1 MSAIEGSSSGVRQ
14 ANARDCVLALRAA
27 AGPLSV
33 AELAARTALS
43 RPTVDSVLQDLT
55 ASGTTVLA
63 ATNVARAGQPG
74 RPARRFALDP
84 SARSVAGVDLGERSV
99 TCVVTDAAGAEL
111 ARATV
116 PMEGGEPVQAIE
128 HALRETG
135 AAPAAIG
142 VAVPGI
148 VGADGRVAQSL
159 ALPGLVGR
167 DLTHELENLL
177 EADVVVENDIKLA
190 ALAERHLGP
199 PAESIAYVQIGHRI
213 SVALIVGGTILQG
226 SHRLA
231 GELGSQRGMRWTST
245 SRRGRLTWSTGDP
258 ARPLLERAAA
268 GDSAAQQEIA
278 AFCEEI
284 APRIATV
291 LLTID
296 PELVVVGGGLS
307 REGETLLGPLRR
319 SLHRLLMTPERPEVV
334 AARLT
339 TDGSLTGA
347 LGRAFEH
354 GSARIAGVPGV
365 PAPWSAFLSASASP
379 GVELSGPAPSAADLS
394 VADESPSN
402 ESPGEESVAT
412 SS

>member
-1 MSAIEGSSSGVRQ
+1 MSGIEGSSSVVRQ
-14 ANARDCVLALRAA
+14 ANARDCVLALRDA

-33 AELAARTALS
+33 AELAARTMLS

-55 ASGTTVLA
+55 ANGTTVLA
-63 ATNVARAGQPG
+63 TTAAARAGQPG

-84 SARSVAGVDLGERSV
+84 SARSVAAIDLGERSA
-99 TCVVTDAAGAEL
+99 TCAVTDAAGVEI

-135 AAPAAIG
+135 TAPAAIG

-148 VGADGRVAQSL
+148 VGADGRVARSL

-167 DLTHELENLL
+167 DLTRELENLL

-245 SRRGRLTWSTGDP
+245 SRRGRLTWSTGDE

-268 GDSAAQQEIA
+268 GEPAAQEEIV

-291 LLTID
+291 LLTVD

-307 REGETLLGPLRR
+307 REGEALLGPLRR
-319 SLHRLLMTPERPEVV
+319 SLHHLLMTPERPEVV

-354 GSARIAGVPGV
+354 GSSRIAGVPGV
-365 PAPWSAFLSASASP
+365 PAPWSAFA
-379 GVELSGPAPSAADLS
+379 PAHVSS
-394 VADESPSN
+394 SSPS
-402 ESPGEESVAT
+402 SEEPVAT
-412 SS
+412 LS